1 MWHTF
6 RMTMQRTKKPS
17 SRRSSGGEKTVSLSP
32 LQPSN
37 WKDATGGKP
46 DGAFMSYTMAIKL
59 VRGSLLKHPDLG
71 KGVVFEIEGNKA
83 HVLFEEGVR
92 KLMHSV
98 A

>member
-1 MWHTF
+1 MSIT
-6 RMTMQRTKKPS
+6 RPKKPS
-17 SRRSSGGEKTVSLSP
+17 TRRSSGGEKAAPISP

-46 DGAFMSYTMAIKL
+46 ESAFIAYTIAIKL
-59 VRGSLLKHPDLG
+59 VRGTLVKHPDLG
-71 KGVVFEIEGNKA
+71 KGVVFDIEGNKA